1 MSYYVDNRDRI
12 LQEAYDRYH
21 NKGGKEK
28 SAKYYRK
35 NADLLRHETNMKYKN
50 MSKKEK
56 DKKRKYQRDGYHD
69 PRHNGYLKQYQKI
82 YDSMKKIK
90 K

>member
-1 MSYYVDNRDRI
+1 MSYYWDNRNEI
-12 LQEAYDRYH
+12 LKKAFGRYH

-28 SAKYYRK
+28 AAKYYGK
-35 NADLLRHETNMKYKN
+35 NADLLKYEANMKYKN

-56 DKKRKYQRDGYHD
+56 DKKRKYQKDRYHD
-69 PRHNGYLKQYQKI
+69 PRHNECLKQYQKI